1 MNRLLKLEDQLY
13 SHPYYL
19 RAAQSAIRCYVSLF
33 DKPDGD
39 SDEMEGMTESEKKK
53 LRSKQRKAELK
64 AQKDAEEN
72 KKKAAAVQDTTK
84 KGKVDEDPEGLKYLK
99 IEDPL
104 AEALKFLRHL
114 EALASD
120 RIETQ
125 LMAFEVY
132 FRKSK
137 FALQLSSFFFI
148 S

>member
-1 MNRLLKLEDQLY
+1 
-13 SHPYYL
+13 
-19 RAAQSAIRCYVSLF
+19 
-33 DKPDGD
+33 
-39 SDEMEGMTESEKKK
+39 MTESEKKK

-72 KKKAAAVQDTTK
+72 KKKAVAVQDTTK

-125 LMAFEVY
+125 LMAFEIY

-137 FALQLSSFFFI
+137 LYFVQKFVCLLFLLLIRSLHNR
-148 S
+148 

>member
-1 MNRLLKLEDQLY
+1 
-13 SHPYYL
+13 
-19 RAAQSAIRCYVSLF
+19 
-33 DKPDGD
+33 
-39 SDEMEGMTESEKKK
+39 MTESEKKK

-64 AQKDAEEN
+64 AQKDAEEI
-72 KKKAAAVQDTTK
+72 KKKAVAVQDTTK

-104 AEALKFLRHL
+104 AEAVKFLRHL

-137 FALQLSSFFFI
+137 SYFAQKLVCLFLFI
-148 S
+148 FIRPFQNRQITPGTQGAAEGPQN